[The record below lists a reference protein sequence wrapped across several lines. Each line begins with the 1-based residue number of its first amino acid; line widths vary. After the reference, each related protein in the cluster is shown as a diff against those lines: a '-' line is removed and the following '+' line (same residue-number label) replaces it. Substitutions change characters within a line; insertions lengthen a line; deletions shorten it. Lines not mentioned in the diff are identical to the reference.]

1 MHTYASTSC
10 AVPTARLAVR
20 VLVAVLHLAGV
31 SATAGT
37 TRKVASTS
45 TRGQLAHA
53 APLLDAAA
61 SANNAGTSTTAAATG
76 GGAADSANVDDTMA
90 RQTTFGGWAM
100 RDGLPAFVYSA
111 DQSCAG
117 PRGRRSHHHAPR
129 SNRHRRVSRPR
140 VYSPGIIMHVHG
152 AGYTQVQNLSP
163 LCVWFV
169 FTFVVVLLGDSSK
182 KGWQFREMY

>member
-37 TRKVASTS
+37 TRKVASAS

-117 PRGRRSHHHAPR
+117 PRGRRSHCITPHGQIATVGYPGR
-129 SNRHRRVSRPR
+129 GYIVRV
-140 VYSPGIIMHVHG
+140 
-152 AGYTQVQNLSP
+152 
-163 LCVWFV
+163 
-169 FTFVVVLLGDSSK
+169 
-182 KGWQFREMY
+182 